1 MRGKVD
7 LTRILDLIFH
17 PTPVNDAMGEVCLLS
32 FFINAGP
39 VEIGGEW
46 QSLVDLPLN
55 ESRSSQRSG
64 LGSGIPSLVGA
75 FGSKVIKCGAGSS
88 LSTSSASREGD
99 RGDPDFRSLLY
110 GGRIPIIC
118 SLSGEG
124 DKGEGPN
131 MFYPQPPSVISNLN
145 SLFLFT
151 STMRATTSSPL
162 LVREKA
168 SAQGLMKSQQL
179 VRTRGAHSLPLNDE
193 AGSGRRDLNPQPQPW
208 QGYALPIKLFPPATL
223 HESARNQLIPEPFVL
238 FHSRAISFL
247 SVGLCHPLEQVR
259 EPRVNE
265 LKEPH
270 DRIVH
275 RLCIWM
281 CIKKGRGRGR
291 EREEAAAAP
300 HELLTGALREKLPP
314 RKPLVS
320 FLDMLSPVDVTDQPH
335 ASSSFAQHLLPI
347 VSLFS

>member
-1 MRGKVD
+1 MASNFNNENDPWEYSLDIDDSD
-7 LTRILDLIFH
+7 LHL
-17 PTPVNDAMGEVCLLS
+17 TP
-32 FFINAGP
+32 
-39 VEIGGEW
+39 IGGEW

-179 VRTRGAHSLPLNDE
+179 VRTSERE
-193 AGSGRRDLNPQPQPW
+193 AMSIANEEG
-208 QGYALPIKLFPPATL
+208 F
-223 HESARNQLIPEPFVL
+223 
-238 FHSRAISFL
+238 RAIWKENLELASAIVVL
-247 SVGLCHPLEQVR
+247 LLIRVG
-259 EPRVNE
+259 
-265 LKEPH
+265 
-270 DRIVH
+270 RI
-275 RLCIWM
+275 I
-281 CIKKGRGRGR
+281 GAFN
-291 EREEAAAAP
+291 AAAFQLQFDALQE
-300 HELLTGALREKLPP
+300 ELQAARGLLQARHRGGGEPGLP
-314 RKPLVS
+314 RS
-320 FLDMLSPVDVTDQPH
+320 MRLDVPK
-335 ASSSFAQHLLPI
+335 
-347 VSLFS
+347 